1 MHHFLQSIV
10 MGNLAKS
17 TKILEVGG
25 NKIIRLTLMILLR
38 CSGGCIS
45 VPGWLLEDNLEPAG
59 LRKTIHSAPELPGDY
74 FEALCRMCFS
84 PYRHFLMKR
93 LSLER
98 VLGRICSYHFTPVL
112 CRIFSFEVTIVGHF
126 SPLQES
132 IVGSFSSMLHV
143 HCTLCQ
149 GLYFSPI
156 EDPSLQCYE
165 GYLCP

>member
-10 MGNLAKS
+10 MGDLAKS
-17 TKILEVGG
+17 TRTFEVGG

-59 LRKTIHSAPELPGDY
+59 LRKTIHSAPKLLWS
-74 FEALCRMCFS
+74 ALQD
-84 PYRHFLMKR
+84 
-93 LSLER
+93 

-126 SPLQES
+126 SPPAGKYCRIFFFDAAFALHIVPGSLLQS
-132 IVGSFSSMLHV
+132 YGGSFASMLWR
-143 HCTLCQ
+143 
-149 GLYFSPI
+149 I
-156 EDPSLQCYE
+156 SLSIIMDLSQKRI
-165 GYLCP
+165 